1 VPVAYL
7 RLIREPL
14 PIFMISRF
22 AAQVSANA
30 RARRA
35 GDAPALPLAILI
47 GLAVMAVVYIV
58 YVLWPRWGP
67 EPAEL
72 GAPSLPITIAGVPFN
87 VPPAAIRAPVQRRG
101 GAQER
106 VDLAFLWPSLGP
118 AETSAKVSPA
128 EAAAAASRIAD
139 RIFLTV
145 AVAGD
150 ALAPAERV
158 KTIYPRY
165 ASIQPVAGP
174 DGLAVLAFRD
184 GSPYQGEDLIYDAQ
198 IPENFLVRCTR
209 DGATPGTCLYER
221 RIERADLTA
230 RFPRDW
236 LIDWRVVA
244 ANINRLIGELRAP
257 SAPAP
262 AR

>member
-1 VPVAYL
+1 
-7 RLIREPL
+7 
-14 PIFMISRF
+14 MISRF
-22 AAQVSANA
+22 TALVSADT

-35 GDAPALPLAILI
+35 SDAPALPLFILI

-58 YVLWPRWGP
+58 YVLWPRWGA

-87 VPPAAIRAPVQRRG
+87 IPPAAIRAPVQRRG

-118 AETSAKVSPA
+118 AETSAKTPPA
-128 EAAAAASRIAD
+128 EAASAASRIAD
-139 RIFLTV
+139 RIFLTI

-150 ALAPAERV
+150 TLAPTERV
-158 KTIYPRY
+158 KSIYPRY
-165 ASIQPVAGP
+165 AAIAPVAGP

-184 GSPYQGEDLIYDAQ
+184 GSPYQGEDLIYDAR

-209 DGATPGTCLYER
+209 DGAILGTCLYER

-236 LIDWRVVA
+236 LIDWRAIA
-244 ANINRLIGELRAP
+244 ANIERLIGELRSPA
-257 SAPAP
+257 AFAP